1 MPAFRYRAV
10 VPASGQIKAGL
21 LEGASPA
28 AVITQLRRD
37 GLMPLEAVEAKA
49 RTTPVAGAKSLRP
62 SAALRKGLP
71 HALGELAV
79 LLGAGLPL
87 DRALAIVVE
96 HVPHPALQAAFA
108 ALRDRVK
115 AGMPLSAAIAEEAG
129 VFPPMA
135 AALAEAG
142 EASGRLDVT
151 LSRLA
156 ETLDRAEA
164 LRQTVGSAL
173 VYPCILLVVAV
184 GVILIMLLVVV
195 PQFESLMTDMG
206 GKVPTATALVMA
218 ASRAVRDW
226 GLPALAALAG
236 LVALAARG
244 LRRPAFRAAAD
255 ARVLRL
261 PLLGAA
267 VTSAETARFARI
279 LGILV
284 ESGVQL
290 PAALAIAARAL
301 GNIHMAKAIAQVAEG
316 VKEGGGLSA
325 PLAATRLFPPIALSF
340 LRTGE
345 ETAQLGLM
353 LTRLADV
360 LDREVRTATQ
370 RMVTLLT
377 PTITVLL
384 GLTVA
389 GIIAALFSAIL
400 GLNDLAIQ
408 S

>member
-1 MPAFRYRAV
+1 MDSFRYRAV
-10 VPASGQIKAGL
+10 IPATGHIKTGI
-21 LEGASPA
+21 LEGLSAA
-28 AVITQLRRD
+28 AVMEQLRRD
-37 GLMPLEAVEAKA
+37 GLMPIEARAA
-49 RTTPVAGAKSLRP
+49 PAKSAAPRGRP
-62 SAALRKGLP
+62 GGALRKGLP

-87 DRALAIVVE
+87 DKALSIVTE
-96 HVPHPALQAAFA
+96 HIPHPALRQAFA
-108 ALRDRVK
+108 GLLDRVK
-115 AGMPLSAAIAEEAG
+115 AGAPLSAALAEAPAI
-129 VFPPMA
+129 FPPMA

-151 LSRLA
+151 LGRLA

-173 VYPCILLVVAV
+173 VYPAILMMVAT

-195 PQFESLMTDMG
+195 PQFESLVTDMG
-206 GKVPTATALVMA
+206 GKVPAATALVMA
-218 ASRAVRDW
+218 VSRATRDW
-226 GLPALAALAG
+226 GMAAAAVLAALA
-236 LVALAARG
+236 ATAAR
-244 LRRPAFRAAAD
+244 LARRPAIRAAAD
-255 ARVLRL
+255 ARLLRL
-261 PLLGAA
+261 PLFGRL
-267 VTSAETARFARI
+267 VTAAETARLARI

-290 PAALAIAARAL
+290 PSALTIAGRAL
-301 GNIHMAKAIAQVAEG
+301 GNSHMAKAVTRIAEG

-370 RMVTLLT
+370 RMITLLT
-377 PTITVLL
+377 PAITVVL

>member
-1 MPAFRYRAV
+1 MAHFRYRAV
-10 VPASGQIKAGL
+10 IPATGRVRTGT
-21 LEGASPA
+21 LEGAS
-28 AVITQLRRD
+28 AVAVMEQLRRD
-37 GLMPLEAVEAKA
+37 GLMPIEAMAGTAA
-49 RTTPVAGAKSLRP
+49 RPGRAGGG
-62 SAALRKGLP
+62 ALRKALP

-87 DRALAIVVE
+87 DKALSIVAE
-96 HVPHPALQAAFA
+96 HIPLPALRTAFA
-108 ALRDRVK
+108 GILGRVK
-115 AGMPLSAAIAEEAG
+115 AGAPLSAAMAAAPET
-129 VFPPMA
+129 FPPMA

-142 EASGRLDVT
+142 EASGRLDT
-151 LSRLA
+151 ALGRLA

-173 VYPCILLVVAV
+173 VYPAILLAVAA
-184 GVILIMLLVVV
+184 GVILIMLMVVV
-195 PQFESLMTDMG
+195 PQFESLVTDMG
-206 GKVPTATALVMA
+206 GKVPAATALVMA
-218 ASRAVRDW
+218 ASRAIRDW
-226 GLPALAALAG
+226 GGAAAAVLALLAALAVR
-236 LVALAARG
+236 LV
-244 LRRPAFRAAAD
+244 RRPPVRAAVHI
-255 ARVLRL
+255 RLLRL
-261 PLLGAA
+261 PLLGKV
-267 VTSAETARFARI
+267 VTAAETARLARI

-290 PAALAIAARAL
+290 PTALAIAARAL
-301 GNIHMAKAIAQVAEG
+301 NNSHMSGAVARVAEG

-325 PLAATRLFPPIALSF
+325 PLAATGIFPPIALSF

-377 PTITVLL
+377 PAITVIL

>member
-1 MPAFRYRAV
+1 MATFRYRAV
-10 VPASGQIKAGL
+10 VPATGQFKTGTL
-21 LEGASPA
+21 DGESSSM
-28 AVITQLRRD
+28 VMERLRRD
-37 GLMPLEAVEAKA
+37 GLMPIEATETKAKTLPA
-49 RTTPVAGAKSLRP
+49 TGRKGRIQGAV
-62 SAALRKGLP
+62 RKGLP

-87 DRALAIVVE
+87 DRALSIVVE
-96 HVPHPALQAAFA
+96 HVPHPALQSAFTV
-108 ALRDRVK
+108 LRDQVK
-115 AGMPLSAAIAEEAG
+115 AGAPLSAAMAEAPEI
-129 VFPPMA
+129 FPPMA

-142 EASGRLDVT
+142 EASGRLDT
-151 LSRLA
+151 SLARLA

-173 VYPCILLVVAV
+173 VYPCILMVVAV

-195 PQFESLMTDMG
+195 PQFESLVADMG
-206 GKVPTATALVMA
+206 GKLPAATAVVMA
-218 ASRAVRDW
+218 ASRTVRDW
-226 GLPALAALAG
+226 GMPALAG
-236 LVALAARG
+236 LAVLAVLAARI
-244 LRRPAFRAAAD
+244 LNRPAVRAAAD
-255 ARVLRL
+255 AKVLRL
-261 PLLGAA
+261 PLLGKV

-290 PAALAIAARAL
+290 PAAIAIAARAL
-301 GNIHMAKAIAQVAEG
+301 GNSHMAKAVAQVGEG

-325 PLAATRLFPPIALSF
+325 PLAAAGIFPPIALSF

-353 LTRLADV
+353 LARLADV

-370 RMVTLLT
+370 RMVTMMT
-377 PTITVLL
+377 PAITVLL